1 MYQPGCKAY
10 QQSAGNMVE
19 DNKVILLKLYDGALR
34 FLSIARRGIIEQK
47 PSIRGENIS
56 KAMAIVSELDCA
68 LDMKKGGDLSNQLA
82 SLYRFIMD
90 KLTLANSNNDLTAL
104 DKAEDILQT
113 LKEGF
118 EGAAR
123 SQNNSATAAPLMTE
137 NGTPRQEGVRI
148 AY

>member
-19 DNKVILLKLYDGALR
+19 DNKVILLKLYDGTLR
-34 FLSIARRGIIEQK
+34 FLSMARRGIIERK

-56 KAMAIVSELDCA
+56 KAMAIINELDCA

-82 SLYRFIMD
+82 SLYRFVMD
-90 KLTLANSNNDLTAL
+90 KLTLANSKNDLTAL
-104 DKAEDILQT
+104 EKAENILQT

-123 SQNNSATAAPLMTE
+123 SQKNGSSEPLMTE
-137 NGTPRQEGVRI
+137 NGTTRQEGVRF
-148 AY
+148 AF

>member
-1 MYQPGCKAY
+1 
-10 QQSAGNMVE
+10 MVE

-90 KLTLANSNNDLTAL
+90 KLILANSNNDLTAL

-137 NGTPRQEGVRI
+137 NGTPRQEGFRI